1 MEMIKLAGLKCK
13 KCGCENF
20 ERIEQLEVVVYYKIN
35 EVGELIRIGQ
45 EITSHYSVPKENKLI
60 CTNCGAKFPKRSY
73 KE

>member
-1 MEMIKLAGLKCK
+1 MAGLKCK

-35 EVGELIRIGQ
+35 EVGELIRTGQ

-60 CTNCGAKFPKRSY
+60 CTMVQNFLNEVIRSKR
-73 KE
+73 

>member
-1 MEMIKLAGLKCK
+1 MVNMVRMKCK

-20 ERIEQLEVVVYYKIN
+20 KRTEQLEVVAFYKIN
-35 EVGELIRIGQ
+35 EDGELIRERQ

-60 CTNCGAKFPKRSY
+60 CTNCGAKVPERSY

>member
-1 MEMIKLAGLKCK
+1 MIKLAGLKCK

-35 EVGELIRIGQ
+35 EAGELVRTGQ
-45 EITSHYSVPKENKLI
+45 EITSHYSVPKENKHV
-60 CTNCGAKFPKRSY
+60 CTNCGTKAPERSY

>member
-1 MEMIKLAGLKCK
+1 MVNVVRMKCK

-35 EVGELIRIGQ
+35 EAGELVRTGQ
-45 EITSHYSVPKENKLI
+45 EITSHYSVPKENKLVCI
-60 CTNCGAKFPKRSY
+60 NCGAKVPERSY